1 MCTESAGGTNKNLP
15 VVRPILTW
23 IPPLSHF
30 LSFSVYHFPIAINWN
45 PHNTHH
51 QFTMASSD
59 ALDVIILGGGIAGLT
74 TALALTKFA
83 PAGKVPKIRIF
94 EIRPEPATIGGAVNL
109 TPNALRMLDA
119 LGALP
124 IIRERDYGH
133 DIDYLEVFDA
143 HSGKIAESSFRGP
156 EGKGVGTPPYKA
168 LRITRGDA
176 LKGVLAAVE
185 AQRNITM
192 TCGKRTVKIEE
203 TADDV
208 TLTFED
214 GETATADMLMGCDG
228 IHSVTRLKHVEPE
241 RKATYSGVSNAFGF
255 APIDPDF
262 KVHFECT
269 AINFAR
275 RGMLLTSFHS
285 SAKDSV
291 YVGALMQVEDIGSRD
306 GWKSV
311 GADAERTRKQ
321 LLERFG
327 DSKLPAIKP
336 LIEKAQDFFLW
347 PVFTLSKEGKW
358 STNRV
363 MLLGDA
369 AVSWANSRI
378 RSLIPSNHRSIARHA
393 PTRRVDRHRIRG
405 YGVVLALPDAL
416 AREGPP
422 RRQHARALR
431 GLREAAQGAHRCRL
445 RGIQE
450 RRQHRLRRRLARPHD
465 QDDHRALV
473 PLVHAQLPREA
484 LHRGCHEGGHRI
496 LDDERNRRCSDRDVA

>member
-1 MCTESAGGTNKNLP
+1 
-15 VVRPILTW
+15 
-23 IPPLSHF
+23 
-30 LSFSVYHFPIAINWN
+30 
-45 PHNTHH
+45 
-51 QFTMASSD
+51 MASSQG
-59 ALDVIILGGGIAGLT
+59 LDVIILGGGISGLT

-83 PAGKVPKIRIF
+83 PKDQVPRIRIF

-109 TPNALRMLDA
+109 TPNALRMLDH

-124 IIRERDYGH
+124 IIRERDYGR
-133 DIDYLEVFDA
+133 DIDFLEVFDVY
-143 HSGKIAESSFRGP
+143 SGKIAESSFRGP
-156 EGKGVGTPPYKA
+156 EGKGVGDPPYKA

-176 LKGVLAAVE
+176 LKGVLAAIE
-185 AQRNITM
+185 KQKNITI

-203 TADDV
+203 TDEKV
-208 TLTFED
+208 TLHFED
-214 GETATADMLMGCDG
+214 GESVSGDLLMGCDG

-285 SAKDSV
+285 SAADSV
-291 YVGALMQVEDIGSRD
+291 YVGGLMQVEDIGSRD

-311 GADAERTRKQ
+311 GADAERTRAQ

-327 DSKLPAIKP
+327 DAQIPCIKP
-336 LIEKAQDFFLW
+336 LIEKAKDFYLW

-369 AVSWANSRI
+369 AVS
-378 RSLIPSNHRSIARHA
+378 
-393 PTRRVDRHRIRG
+393 
-405 YGVVLALPDAL
+405 
-416 AREGPP
+416 
-422 RRQHARALR
+422 
-431 GLREAAQGAHRCRL
+431 
-445 RGIQE
+445 E
-450 RRQHRLRRRLARPHD
+450 RT
-465 QDDHRALV
+465 
-473 PLVHAQLPREA
+473 
-484 LHRGCHEGGHRI
+484 I
-496 LDDERNRRCSDRDVA
+496 LSGD